1 MEGIQYTEIMG
12 PNVLDKLK
20 YCGKNVRIF
29 QLDKIINPQFAEIDD
44 NAMILDYVFIDAMQ
58 SLKVGKYTTI
68 AWHSLIEGQA
78 NVEIGDR
85 CFLGPGTKILGSTY
99 EFDGYYTTE
108 HMCEDQEV
116 SKIRYGDIKIC
127 DDAYLGANCVV
138 MPGVTIGEG
147 ALVGANALV
156 NRNLEPW
163 GIYFGNPVK
172 KIGERE
178 KPTEERRKIVEQLDW
193 TKHF

>member
-29 QLDKIINPQFAEIDD
+29 QLAKIINPQFAEIDD
-44 NAMILDYVFIDAMQ
+44 NVIILDYVFIDAMP

-68 AWHSLIEGQA
+68 AWHSLIEGRA
-78 NVEIGDR
+78 NVQIGDR

-108 HMCEDQEV
+108 HMCEGQDV

-138 MPGVTIGEG
+138 MPGVTIGKG
-147 ALVGANALV
+147 ALVGANTFV
-156 NRNLEPW
+156 NRNLKPW

>member
-29 QLDKIINPQFAEIDD
+29 QLAKIINPQFAEIDD
-44 NAMILDYVFIDAMQ
+44 NVIILDYVFIDAMP

-68 AWHSLIEGQA
+68 AWRSLIEGRA
-78 NVEIGDR
+78 NVQIGDR

-108 HMCEDQEV
+108 HMCEGQDV

-147 ALVGANALV
+147 ALVGANTFV
-156 NRNLEPW
+156 NRNLKPW

>member
-29 QLDKIINPQFAEIDD
+29 QLAKIINPQFAEIDD
-44 NAMILDYVFIDAMQ
+44 NVIILDYVFIDAMP

-68 AWHSLIEGQA
+68 AWHSLIEGRA
-78 NVEIGDR
+78 NVQIGDR

-108 HMCEDQEV
+108 HMCEGQDV

-147 ALVGANALV
+147 ALVGANTFV
-156 NRNLEPW
+156 NRNLKPW